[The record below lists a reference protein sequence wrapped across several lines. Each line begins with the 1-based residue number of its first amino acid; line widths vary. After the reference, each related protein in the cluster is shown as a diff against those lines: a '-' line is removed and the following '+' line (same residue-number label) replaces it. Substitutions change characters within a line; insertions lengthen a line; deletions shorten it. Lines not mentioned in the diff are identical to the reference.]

1 MCVGMTRDDA
11 TNWILLKYTAA
22 SLYSVIADGKYG
34 KTNAGRAA
42 WKSLV
47 KGSSFQSNCNKEG
60 FNARCS
66 GVNKMSRLG
75 IFGNNEKDCVSCN
88 SFIGFGCQMENLP
101 CGNIQTYPDSPTLK
115 TFGYIFVQ

>member
-1 MCVGMTRDDA
+1 MCVGMAWNDV

-22 SLYSVIADGKYG
+22 SLYNVIAGGNYG

-42 WKSLV
+42 WISLA
-47 KGSSFQSNCNKEG
+47 KGSSLQSNCNKEG

-66 GVNKMSRLG
+66 DVYKMSRLG
-75 IFGNNEKDCVSCN
+75 IFGNNENDCVSCN
-88 SFIGFGCQMENLP
+88 SFIGFGCQMGNLRS
-101 CGNIQTYPDSPTLK
+101 GNTQTYPNSLTLK